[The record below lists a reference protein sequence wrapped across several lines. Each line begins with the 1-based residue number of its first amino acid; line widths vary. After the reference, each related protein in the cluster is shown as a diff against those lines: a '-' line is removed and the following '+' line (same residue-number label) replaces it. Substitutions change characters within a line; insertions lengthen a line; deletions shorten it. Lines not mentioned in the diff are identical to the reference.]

1 MSTAIQMKTLL
12 EAGVHFGHQTRRW
25 NPKMRPFIFTERNG
39 IHILDLQQTV
49 KRLEEALDYVRDR
62 SANQA
67 TVLFVGTKKQ
77 AQETIEE
84 EAKRAEMPYINQ
96 RWLGGFLTNFQTILG
111 RIRRM
116 EELEQQKASG
126 AFDRLIKKEA
136 IKIDDELTR
145 LQRFFGGVRG
155 MYRLPD
161 MLFIIDPH
169 REEIAVAEARRLE
182 IPIVSLVDTNC
193 NPELIDYPIPSNDD
207 AIRAIRLLAAKIAD
221 AIIEGR
227 QQNEAADASLE
238 ADGDRDG
245 EDEDGQ
251 SGAVVVRLEEFER
264 AQESAAEATT
274 ATGAPTEAEPVAAD
288 AVPAEPAAASGAP
301 AEPAVATAVEEKPAE
316 APPAEAPAP
325 ASAPSA
331 KEEDGATAATESD
344 KMKAEDK

>member
-1 MSTAIQMKTLL
+1 VSTAIQMKTLL

-49 KRLEEALDYVRDR
+49 KRLEEALEYVRER
-62 SANQA
+62 SANGA

-116 EELEQQKASG
+116 EELEQQKATG

-221 AIIEGR
+221 SIIEGR
-227 QQNEAADASLE
+227 QQNEAVDASLE
-238 ADGDRDG
+238 ADGELDSEGEDG
-245 EDEDGQ
+245 ER
-251 SGAVVVRLEEFER
+251 GAVVVRLEEFER
-264 AQESAAEATT
+264 AGETAPEVVTATAAPTAAPAETAASAAT
-274 ATGAPTEAEPVAAD
+274 TEAEPATEAGATQVAD
-288 AVPAEPAAASGAP
+288 A
-301 AEPAVATAVEEKPAE
+301 PAE
-316 APPAEAPAP
+316 APTPASDAPAEE
-325 ASAPSA
+325 STSVT
-331 KEEDGATAATESD
+331 ATSDDKTES
-344 KMKAEDK
+344 KKAED

>member
-1 MSTAIQMKTLL
+1 VSTAIQMKTLL

-62 SANQA
+62 SANNA

-84 EAKRAEMPYINQ
+84 EAKRAGMPYINQ

-116 EELEQQKASG
+116 EELEQQKATG

-221 AIIEGR
+221 SIIEGR
-227 QQNEAADASLE
+227 EQNEAADASLE
-238 ADGDRDG
+238 ADGEEGG

-251 SGAVVVRLEEFER
+251 REAVVVRLEEFGAVDET
-264 AQESAAEATT
+264 AAEAPT
-274 ATGAPTEAEPVAAD
+274 AAA
-288 AVPAEPAAASGAP
+288 APAAAPEPVEAAAPTSAP
-301 AEPAVATAVEEKPAE
+301 AAVEAVETSPSAAAAVAEEAE
-316 APPAEAPAP
+316 SPS
-325 ASAPSA
+325 ASA
-331 KEEDGATAATESD
+331 ATGTKS
-344 KMKAEDK
+344 KNTKAED

>member
-62 SANQA
+62 SANNA

-84 EAKRAEMPYINQ
+84 EAKRAEHAVYQPALAGRLLDQLPDHSRAYPKD
-96 RWLGGFLTNFQTILG
+96 GGAGAAEGT
-111 RIRRM
+111 
-116 EELEQQKASG
+116 G

-227 QQNEAADASLE
+227 EQNEAADASLK
-238 ADGDRDG
+238 ADGDVDG

-251 SGAVVVRLEEFER
+251 REAVVVRLEEF
-264 AQESAAEATT
+264 
-274 ATGAPTEAEPVAAD
+274 GAAD
-288 AVPAEPAAASGAP
+288 EAVCRSACRDRCRRSSCARPSPPSAGAETPLHRRPAPAAAT
-301 AEPAVATAVEEKPAE
+301 EPAE
-316 APPAEAPAP
+316 ASSSVAAPVAERSRRARLV
-325 ASAPSA
+325 
-331 KEEDGATAATESD
+331 
-344 KMKAEDK
+344 

>member
-49 KRLEEALDYVRDR
+49 KRLEDALDYVRDR
-62 SANQA
+62 SANGA

-116 EELEQQKASG
+116 EELEQQKATG
-126 AFDRLIKKEA
+126 VFDRLLKKEA
-136 IKIDDELTR
+136 IKIEDELTR

-227 QQNEAADASLE
+227 QQNDAAEASLE
-238 ADGDRDG
+238 ADGDLEG
-245 EDEDGQ
+245 DEDAQ
-251 SGAVVVRLEEFER
+251 REAVVVRLEEFGVVDDSPAPSPEV
-264 AQESAAEATT
+264 AAAIAGTVIAEA
-274 ATGAPTEAEPVAAD
+274 
-288 AVPAEPAAASGAP
+288 AEPAP
-301 AEPAVATAVEEKPAE
+301 V
-316 APPAEAPAP
+316 AEAPAAVTGEP
-325 ASAPSA
+325 APEAEASTQ
-331 KEEDGATAATESD
+331 ET
-344 KMKAEDK
+344 KAEVQ

>member
-1 MSTAIQMKTLL
+1 MKTLL

-62 SANQA
+62 SANNA

-84 EAKRAEMPYINQ
+84 EAKRAGMPYINQ

-116 EELEQQKASG
+116 EELEQQKATG
-126 AFDRLIKKEA
+126 VFDRLIKKEA

-221 AIIEGR
+221 SIIEGR
-227 QQNEAADASLE
+227 EQNEAADASLQ
-238 ADGDRDG
+238 ADGDEEDG
-245 EDEDGQ
+245 EGQ
-251 SGAVVVRLEEFER
+251 REAVVVRLEEFGIADEPTADAPVAVAAPAVTTEPDAAP
-264 AQESAAEATT
+264 AQDEPVADATAAAEPEAAEAST
-274 ATGAPTEAEPVAAD
+274 PTIEEPLEST
-288 AVPAEPAAASGAP
+288 PI
-301 AEPAVATAVEEKPAE
+301 
-316 APPAEAPAP
+316 
-325 ASAPSA
+325 
-331 KEEDGATAATESD
+331 AATTETET
-344 KMKAEDK
+344 KNTKAED

>member
-62 SANQA
+62 SANNA

-84 EAKRAEMPYINQ
+84 EAKRAGMPYINQ

-116 EELEQQKASG
+116 EELEQQKATG
-126 AFDRLIKKEA
+126 VFDRLIKKEA

-221 AIIEGR
+221 SIIEGR
-227 QQNEAADASLE
+227 EQNEAADASLQ
-238 ADGDRDG
+238 ADGDE

-251 SGAVVVRLEEFER
+251 REAVVVRLEEFGIADEATADAPVAVAAPAVTTEPEAAP
-264 AQESAAEATT
+264 AQGEPVADATATAVPEAAEASPP
-274 ATGAPTEAEPVAAD
+274 AVDEPAESTPVAA
-288 AVPAEPAAASGAP
+288 
-301 AEPAVATAVEEKPAE
+301 T
-316 APPAEAPAP
+316 
-325 ASAPSA
+325 
-331 KEEDGATAATESD
+331 TETET
-344 KMKAEDK
+344 KNTKAED

>member
-1 MSTAIQMKTLL
+1 MFENEGVKTVSTAIQMKTLL

-49 KRLEEALDYVRDR
+49 KRLDDALEYVRDR
-62 SANQA
+62 SASNA

-84 EAKRAEMPYINQ
+84 EAKRAGMPYINQ

-116 EELEQQKASG
+116 EELEQQKATG

-227 QQNEAADASLE
+227 EQNDAVEASLE
-238 ADGDRDG
+238 ADGREDG
-245 EDEDGQ
+245 EDEDGPRE
-251 SGAVVVRLEEFER
+251 AVVVRLEEFGV
-264 AQESAAEATT
+264 ADDSVAESPTATAAPAAGPEQAEALASTS
-274 ATGAPTEAEPVAAD
+274 
-288 AVPAEPAAASGAP
+288 VPAEP
-301 AEPAVATAVEEKPAE
+301 
-316 APPAEAPAP
+316 PPPSP
-325 ASAPSA
+325 ASVASA
-331 KEEDGATAATESD
+331 ETESPSVTGVAETES
-344 KMKAEDK
+344 KNTKAED